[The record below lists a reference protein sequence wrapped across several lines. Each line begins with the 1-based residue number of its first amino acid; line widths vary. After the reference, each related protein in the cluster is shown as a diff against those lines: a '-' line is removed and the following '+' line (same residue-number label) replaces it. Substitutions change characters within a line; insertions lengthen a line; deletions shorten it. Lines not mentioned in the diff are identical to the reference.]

1 MHESKFSRSIL
12 KCATALTLVAAALGA
27 HASAE
32 KPGEGVKVTPIFP
45 SIAEER
51 FRGEVA
57 MEGLRELG
65 YKVQEPKETEYGVMM
80 VALANG
86 DADFTVHLWEK
97 LHSQFYQ
104 QAGGDA
110 VMVKTGNILPGVAQG
125 YLIDKKTADQYN
137 IKYITDLKK
146 PEIAKLFDT
155 NGDGKADM
163 TGCNPGWGCELVIA
177 HHMKAYDLDKSITVN
192 QGSYFALMADTITRY
207 KEGKP
212 IFYFTWVPQWIAS
225 VLVEGKDVVW
235 LEVPKT
241 DLPGGDNDVD
251 TMYHGKNLGFAI
263 DKVVAVLNKDFAEK
277 NPAALKFLS
286 LVQISTDDESNQNL
300 KMQQG
305 EKKPADI
312 TRHAKEWVQAHRQEF
327 DQWLQ
332 ASREAA
338 AQASK

>member
-1 MHESKFSRSIL
+1 MSEFKLSRSIL
-12 KCATALTLVAAALGA
+12 NCATALAIAAMSLCAN
-27 HASAE
+27 ASANQ
-32 KPGEGVKVTPIFP
+32 PGDGVKVTPIFP

-80 VALANG
+80 MALGNG
-86 DADFTVHLWEK
+86 DADFTVHLWDK
-97 LHSQFYQ
+97 LHDKFFQ
-104 QAGGDA
+104 QAGGDKA
-110 VMVKTGNILPGVAQG
+110 MVKAGDIMPGVLQG
-125 YLIDKKTADQYN
+125 YLIDKKTAEAHN

-163 TGCNPGWGCELVIA
+163 TGCNPGWGCELIIA
-177 HHMKAYDLDKSITVN
+177 HHMKAYDLEKTVTVN

-207 KEGKP
+207 KEGQP
-212 IFYFTWVPQWIAS
+212 ILYFTWVPQWIAT
-225 VLVEGKDVVW
+225 VLVEDRDVVW

-241 DLPGGDNDVD
+241 DLPDGNNDVD
-251 TMYHGKNLGFAI
+251 TMYKGKNLGFAV
-263 DKVVAVLNKDFAEK
+263 DKVEAVLNKDFADK

-286 LVQISTDDESNQNL
+286 VMQITTADESAQNL

-312 TRHAKEWVQAHRQEF
+312 RRHAKEWVAAHRQQF
-327 DQWLQ
+327 DTWLQ
-332 ASREAA
+332 TARAA
-338 AQASK
+338 ATQASN

>member
-1 MHESKFSRSIL
+1 MSEFKLSRSIL
-12 KCATALTLVAAALGA
+12 NCATALAIAATSLCAN
-27 HASAE
+27 ASANQ
-32 KPGEGVKVTPIFP
+32 PGDGVKVTPIFP

-80 VALANG
+80 MALGSG
-86 DADFTVHLWEK
+86 DADFTVHLWDK
-97 LHSQFYQ
+97 LHDKFFQ
-104 QAGGDA
+104 QAGGDKT
-110 VMVKTGNILPGVAQG
+110 MVKAGDIMPGVLQG
-125 YLIDKKTADQYN
+125 YLIDKKTAEAHG

-155 NGDGKADM
+155 NGDGKADL

-177 HHMKAYDLDKSITVN
+177 HHMKAYGLEKTVTVN

-207 KEGKP
+207 KEGQP
-212 IFYFTWVPQWIAS
+212 ILYFTWVPQWIAT
-225 VLVEGKDVVW
+225 VLVEDKDVVW

-241 DLPGGDNDVD
+241 DLPDGNNDVD
-251 TMYHGKNLGFAI
+251 TMYKGKNLGFAV
-263 DKVVAVLNKDFAEK
+263 DKVQAVLNKDFAEK

-286 LVQISTDDESNQNL
+286 VMQITTADESAQNL
-300 KMQQG
+300 KMQEG

-312 TRHAKEWVQAHRQEF
+312 RRHAKEWVAAHRQQF
-327 DQWLQ
+327 DAWLQ
-332 ASREAA
+332 TARAA
-338 AQASK
+338 ATKN

>member
-1 MHESKFSRSIL
+1 MSEFKLSRSIL
-12 KCATALTLVAAALGA
+12 NCATALAIAAMSLYAN
-27 HASAE
+27 ASANQ
-32 KPGEGVKVTPIFP
+32 PGDGVKITPIFP

-80 VALANG
+80 MALGSG
-86 DADFTVHLWEK
+86 DADFTVHLWDK
-97 LHSQFYQ
+97 LHDKFYQ
-104 QAGGDA
+104 QAGGDKT
-110 VMVKTGNILPGVAQG
+110 MVKAGDIMPGVLQG
-125 YLIDKKTADQYN
+125 YLIDKKTADAHG

-177 HHMKAYDLDKSITVN
+177 HHMKAYGLEKTVTVN

-207 KEGKP
+207 KEGQP
-212 IFYFTWVPQWIAS
+212 ILYFTWVPQWIAT
-225 VLVEGKDVVW
+225 VLVEDKDVVW

-241 DLPGGDNDVD
+241 DLPDGNNNVD
-251 TMYHGKNLGFAI
+251 TMYKGKNLGFAV
-263 DKVVAVLNKDFAEK
+263 DKVQAVLNKDFAEK

-286 LVQISTDDESNQNL
+286 VMQITTADESAQNL
-300 KMQQG
+300 KMQEG

-312 TRHAKEWVQAHRQEF
+312 RRHAKEWVAAHRQQF
-327 DQWLQ
+327 DAWLQ
-332 ASREAA
+332 TARAA
-338 AQASK
+338 ATQASK